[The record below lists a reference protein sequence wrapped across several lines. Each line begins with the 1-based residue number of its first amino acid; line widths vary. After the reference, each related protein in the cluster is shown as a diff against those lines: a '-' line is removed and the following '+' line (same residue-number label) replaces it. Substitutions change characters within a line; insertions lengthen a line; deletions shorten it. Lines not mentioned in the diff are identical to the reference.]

1 MNIRI
6 VFSLVAVLL
15 LVASCCTQRTAR
27 TASLSNSSGEVR
39 IVRDSVFVLDSVLL
53 RERADTVFLT
63 RIRTL
68 YRDRLS
74 SLGPEVGLEPTSS
87 CERRILSPLRLPIP
101 PARRTEVPAT
111 YIGYRGRGQA
121 PFCAIDIS

>member
-1 MNIRI
+1 MRINIRI

-27 TASLSNSSGEVR
+27 TASLSNSSSEVR
-39 IVRDSVFVLDSVLL
+39 VVRDSVFVLDSVLL

-68 YRDRLS
+68 YRDRLRTDTVWRCDTVYRVEERIVVAKGEGS
-74 SLGPEVGLEPTSS
+74 RLGLMMMVAAL
-87 CERRILSPLRLPIP
+87 LLLLPMC
-101 PARRTEVPAT
+101 RNLLKRN
-111 YIGYRGRGQA
+111 
-121 PFCAIDIS
+121 

>member
-68 YRDRLS
+68 YRDRLRTDTVWRCDTVYRVEERIVVAKGEGS
-74 SLGPEVGLEPTSS
+74 RLGLMMMVAAL
-87 CERRILSPLRLPIP
+87 LLLLPMC
-101 PARRTEVPAT
+101 RNLLKRN
-111 YIGYRGRGQA
+111 
-121 PFCAIDIS
+121 

>member
-39 IVRDSVFVLDSVLL
+39 VVRDSVFVLDSVLL

-68 YRDRLS
+68 YRDRLRTDTVWRCDTVYRVEERIVVAKGEGS
-74 SLGPEVGLEPTSS
+74 RLGLMMMVAAL
-87 CERRILSPLRLPIP
+87 LLLLPMC
-101 PARRTEVPAT
+101 RNLLKRN
-111 YIGYRGRGQA
+111 
-121 PFCAIDIS
+121 

>member
-1 MNIRI
+1 MRMKIRI

-27 TASLSNSSGEVR
+27 TAYSASSTEMVR
-39 IVRDSVFVLDSVLL
+39 IVHDSVFVLDSVLL

-68 YRDRLS
+68 YRDRVRADTVWRCDTVFRVEERIVVAKGEGS
-74 SLGPEVGLEPTSS
+74 RLGLLMM
-87 CERRILSPLRLPIP
+87 IAALLLLLPVC
-101 PARRTEVPAT
+101 RNLLKRN
-111 YIGYRGRGQA
+111 
-121 PFCAIDIS
+121 

>member
-1 MNIRI
+1 MRMKIRI

-27 TASLSNSSGEVR
+27 TAYSASSTGMVR
-39 IVRDSVFVLDSVLL
+39 IVHDSVFVLDSVLL

-68 YRDRLS
+68 YRDRVRADTVWRCDTVFRVEERIVATKDKGGEFCLLS
-74 SLGPEVGLEPTSS
+74 LL
-87 CERRILSPLRLPIP
+87 
-101 PARRTEVPAT
+101 
-111 YIGYRGRGQA
+111 
-121 PFCAIDIS
+121 AIFFLLCKCRNLLKRN

>member
-1 MNIRI
+1 MRMNIRI

-39 IVRDSVFVLDSVLL
+39 VVRDSVFVLDSVLL

-68 YRDRLS
+68 YRDRLRTDTVWRCDTVYRV
-74 SLGPEVGLEPTSS
+74 E
-87 CERRILSPLRLPIP
+87 ERIVAVKEEGGKLHSVLFFVALFFLLYKCRNLLK
-101 PARRTEVPAT
+101 
-111 YIGYRGRGQA
+111 
-121 PFCAIDIS
+121 

>member
-39 IVRDSVFVLDSVLL
+39 VVRDSVFVLDSVLL

-68 YRDRLS
+68 YRDRLRTDTVWRCDTVYRV
-74 SLGPEVGLEPTSS
+74 E
-87 CERRILSPLRLPIP
+87 ERVVAVKEEGGKLRSVLFFV
-101 PARRTEVPAT
+101 ALFFLLYKCRNLLKRN
-111 YIGYRGRGQA
+111 
-121 PFCAIDIS
+121 

>member
-27 TASLSNSSGEVR
+27 TASLSNFSGEVR
-39 IVRDSVFVLDSVLL
+39 VVRDSVFVLDSVLL

-68 YRDRLS
+68 YRDRLRTDTVWRCDTVYRVEERIVVAKGEGS
-74 SLGPEVGLEPTSS
+74 RLGLLMM
-87 CERRILSPLRLPIP
+87 IAALLLLLPVC
-101 PARRTEVPAT
+101 RNLLKRN
-111 YIGYRGRGQA
+111 
-121 PFCAIDIS
+121 

>member
-1 MNIRI
+1 MRMNIRI

-39 IVRDSVFVLDSVLL
+39 VVRDSVFVLDSVLL
-53 RERADTVFLT
+53 KERADTVFLT

-68 YRDRLS
+68 YRDRLRTDTVWRCDTVYRVEERVVAVKEEGS
-74 SLGPEVGLEPTSS
+74 RLGLMMMVAAL
-87 CERRILSPLRLPIP
+87 LLLLPMC
-101 PARRTEVPAT
+101 RNLLKRN
-111 YIGYRGRGQA
+111 
-121 PFCAIDIS
+121 

>member
-1 MNIRI
+1 MRMNIRI

-68 YRDRLS
+68 YRDRLRTDTVWRCDTVYRVEERIVVAKGEGS
-74 SLGPEVGLEPTSS
+74 RLGLMMMVAAL
-87 CERRILSPLRLPIP
+87 LLLLPMC
-101 PARRTEVPAT
+101 RNLLKRN
-111 YIGYRGRGQA
+111 
-121 PFCAIDIS
+121 

>member
-1 MNIRI
+1 MKIRI

-68 YRDRLS
+68 YRDRLRTDTVWRCDTVYRVEEKIVVAK
-74 SLGPEVGLEPTSS
+74 GEGGK
-87 CERRILSPLRLPIP
+87 LRSVLFFV
-101 PARRTEVPAT
+101 ALFFLLYKCRNLLK
-111 YIGYRGRGQA
+111 
-121 PFCAIDIS
+121 

>member
-1 MNIRI
+1 MRMNIRI

-39 IVRDSVFVLDSVLL
+39 VVHDSVFVLDSVLL

-68 YRDRLS
+68 YRDRLRTDTVWRCDTVYRV
-74 SLGPEVGLEPTSS
+74 E
-87 CERRILSPLRLPIP
+87 ERVVAVKEEGGKLRSVLFFV
-101 PARRTEVPAT
+101 ALFFLLYKCRNLLK
-111 YIGYRGRGQA
+111 
-121 PFCAIDIS
+121 

>member
-1 MNIRI
+1 MRMNIRI

-39 IVRDSVFVLDSVLL
+39 VVRDSVFVLDSVLL

-68 YRDRLS
+68 YRDRLRTDTVWRCDTVYRVEERIVVAKGEGS
-74 SLGPEVGLEPTSS
+74 RLGLMMMVAAL
-87 CERRILSPLRLPIP
+87 LLLLPMC
-101 PARRTEVPAT
+101 RNLLKRN
-111 YIGYRGRGQA
+111 
-121 PFCAIDIS
+121 